1 MLLTEP
7 IIMAFQSLWANK
19 LRSALTL
26 LGVIIGVF
34 TIIGMQSVVA
44 GFRENV
50 HEELSILG
58 GNTFQVQKYPAVNV
72 GGDNRSQ
79 YRNRE
84 DLTYDQAMAIQEYA
98 VHVQAVGV
106 ENWDWGNEITFR
118 DRKTTQPISVAG
130 ATPEF
135 ALANGYF
142 VEYGRFLTESDILH
156 TRNVTVIGVDVVED
170 LFPFEDPI
178 GAQVKIQG
186 RPFTVVGIFEERG
199 ASFGESRDNRAV
211 IPYSTWEKMY
221 GSDRSVNIT
230 VRAASTEQYTE
241 AMDEVISI
249 LRTVRKVPPGEPNNF
264 EIFSSETLKS
274 SFDDMTKMVRYAAI
288 GIASISLIVAGIGI
302 MNIML
307 VTVTERTREIG
318 IRKAIGAKRMDIMI
332 QFLIESVIL
341 SLIGGLIGVL
351 IGVAIAQGLSSA
363 TNLPAIVPTWA
374 ILVALIFC
382 SFIGLFFGMYPA
394 AKASKLDPIESLR
407 YE

>member
-1 MLLTEP
+1 
-7 IIMAFQSLWANK
+7 
-19 LRSALTL
+19 
-26 LGVIIGVF
+26 
-34 TIIGMQSVVA
+34 
-44 GFRENV
+44 
-50 HEELSILG
+50 
-58 GNTFQVQKYPAVNV
+58 
-72 GGDNRSQ
+72 
-79 YRNRE
+79 
-84 DLTYDQAMAIQEYA
+84 
-98 VHVQAVGV
+98 
-106 ENWDWGNEITFR
+106 
-118 DRKTTQPISVAG
+118 
-130 ATPEF
+130 
-135 ALANGYF
+135 
-142 VEYGRFLTESDILH
+142 
-156 TRNVTVIGVDVVED
+156 
-170 LFPFEDPI
+170 
-178 GAQVKIQG
+178 
-186 RPFTVVGIFEERG
+186 
-199 ASFGESRDNRAV
+199 
-211 IPYSTWEKMY
+211 MY

-341 SLIGGLIGVL
+341 SLIGGLFGVL